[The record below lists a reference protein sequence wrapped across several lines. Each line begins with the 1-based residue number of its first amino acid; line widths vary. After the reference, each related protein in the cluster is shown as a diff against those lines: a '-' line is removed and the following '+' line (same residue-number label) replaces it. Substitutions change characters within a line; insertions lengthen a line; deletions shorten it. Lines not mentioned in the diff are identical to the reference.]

1 MVNDYLRRQTEMN
14 NKLAELRAE
23 NDVSLVQNVA
33 GTVGDYYDRRETR
46 NREALDRAVIAASNP
61 NAVSYM
67 DNELPKLAR
76 QFGYRPLTFNFGRF
90 RKNK

>member
-1 MVNDYLRRQTEMN
+1 MD
-14 NKLAELRAE
+14 NKLAELNAE
-23 NDVSLVQNVA
+23 NKVSLAQNAA
-33 GTVGDYYDRRETR
+33 GVVGDYFDRQETR

-61 NAVSYM
+61 NAISYM

-76 QFGYRPLTFNFGRF
+76 QFSYRPLSFNFGRF